1 MLHRV
6 PVPGE
11 PQQQTCL
18 WIAVGADEKI
28 AKCIVEFARFQIFEE
43 PDREPMTVSSA
54 ATASASLIG
63 FLKVSGAPIHI
74 SGALGLWLDAGL

>member
-63 FLKVSGAPIHI
+63 FLKGAQPRSAKVSMPIT
-74 SGALGLWLDAGL
+74 SAYDFA